1 MAREREYAAPT
12 MAAYAAIARIGRADP
27 QLTIRDLEVDAVDPT
42 DDRGLPAD
50 VPTLIDRRPDDGDL
64 MDRLRDRVE
73 RAGQL
78 AGQMTFFLF
87 DAESWRR

>member
-1 MAREREYAAPT
+1 MLT
-12 MAAYAAIARIGRADP
+12 SDDMLQDFTIDDLDVDFDDP
-27 QLTIRDLEVDAVDPT
+27 PDDDGSPVD
-42 DDRGLPAD
+42 G
-50 VPTLIDRRPDDGDL
+50 PTLIGDRAAGNGL
-64 MDRLRDRVE
+64 VDRLRDRLD